1 MTSTAIPM
9 PVPRVNTTQYRVL
22 GAVSFCHLLNDM
34 LQALLPAAYPI
45 LRGGFNLSFAQI
57 GYLALVY
64 QITASILQPFIGF
77 YTDKHPKPF
86 ALPFAMLA
94 SGCGL
99 MLLAF
104 ASSYAGLM
112 MGAAMLGLGSSIFHP
127 ESSRIARLASGGSH
141 GVAQSLFQVGGNI
154 GSALGP
160 LAAAF
165 IVLPQGEKGMAW
177 GGIAAVVG
185 IVIMTALSRWY
196 RDVLRERARNPAHA
210 ARAKAA
216 ALPALSATQIRNA
229 MIVLVLLLLSKYVY
243 LASFTNFYPFFI
255 MHRFGLSTHDA
266 QLCQFVFF
274 AAVAAGTVMGGP
286 VVDRIGQK
294 KVIAWSILGTLPF
307 TLALPYANLPLTLAL
322 SVIIGVVLSSAFPAI
337 IVFAQELVPGRT
349 GMISG
354 MFFGFIFGVSGISAA
369 LLGGLADRWGIDAIY
384 QACAFLPVMGVLAWR
399 LPERRKAGG

>member
-1 MTSTAIPM
+1 MA
-9 PVPRVNTTQYRVL
+9 
-22 GAVSFCHLLNDM
+22 
-34 LQALLPAAYPI
+34 
-45 LRGGFNLSFAQI
+45 
-57 GYLALVY
+57 
-64 QITASILQPFIGF
+64 
-77 YTDKHPKPF
+77 
-86 ALPFAMLA
+86 
-94 SGCGL
+94 
-99 MLLAF
+99 
-104 ASSYAGLM
+104 
-112 MGAAMLGLGSSIFHP
+112 GAAMLGLGSSIFHP

-177 GGIAAVVG
+177 GGIAAIVG

-216 ALPALSATQIRNA
+216 SLPALSNTQIRNA
-229 MIVLVLLLLSKYVY
+229 MLILVLLLLSKYVY

-322 SVIIGVVLSSAFPAI
+322 SVVIGVVLSSAFPAI

-384 QACAFLPVMGVLAWR
+384 QVCSFLPLMGLLAWR
-399 LPERRKAGG
+399 LPERKRV